1 MKKFT
6 AAHALSNPKEL
17 KAFFDQFGFLHI
29 SQFYNTD
36 ICESAIEVIQNYEK
50 SLTDSNNVEFVTEN
64 ISGKCLIKYWQGIFG
79 YNQSFRYKAELNKD
93 INMKLIEW
101 CDKNCE
107 GKYGWYFKIKQP
119 STNWPTRERAVFT
132 FQKKFDCVN
141 FKLKQL

>member
-1 MKKFT
+1 MINKSSILRRIKRVIKDGVMDT
-6 AAHALSNPKEL
+6 DWS
-17 KAFFDQFGFLHI
+17 FDDCRL
-29 SQFYNTD
+29 
-36 ICESAIEVIQNYEK
+36 E
-50 SLTDSNNVEFVTEN
+50 NN
-64 ISGKCLIKYWQGIFG
+64 GLIRKGCG

-119 STNWPTRERAVFT
+119 STNWPTRECAVFT